1 MSLWIKPRFVFQT
14 KKLMEVLF
22 MNNNKTEIMMQIIS
36 LLSQLFEEDKPVE
49 SVKSEK
55 TESSDAPML
64 TIKEC
69 TEVVKGISEHT
80 VRQLVAQE
88 KIAFVRTGQGD
99 RGKILVSKRSL
110 LEYLGA

>member
-1 MSLWIKPRFVFQT
+1 
-14 KKLMEVLF
+14 
-22 MNNNKTEIMMQIIS
+22 MNNNKTEIMMQIVT
-36 LLSQLFEEDKPVE
+36 LLSQLIEEDKPVE
-49 SVKSEK
+49 SVKAEK
-55 TESSDAPML
+55 AKSSDAPIEML

>member
-1 MSLWIKPRFVFQT
+1 MDKTTFRVPN

-22 MNNNKTEIMMQIIS
+22 MNNNKTEIMMQIMS
-36 LLSQLFEEDKPVE
+36 LLSQLIEEDKPVE
-49 SVKSEK
+49 SIKSDK
-55 TESSDAPML
+55 TESPDAPIEML

-69 TEVVKGISEHT
+69 TEVVKGVSEHT

>member
-1 MSLWIKPRFVFQT
+1 
-14 KKLMEVLF
+14 
-22 MNNNKTEIMMQIIS
+22 MNKNKTEIMIQIVT
-36 LLSQLFEEDKPVE
+36 LLSQLIEDDNPVE
-49 SVKSEK
+49 SNNLEK
-55 TESSDAPML
+55 TKSADAPIEML

-69 TEVVKGISEHT
+69 TEAVKGISEHT

>member
-1 MSLWIKPRFVFQT
+1 MDKPHFVFQT

-22 MNNNKTEIMMQIIS
+22 MNNNKTEIMMQIVT
-36 LLSQLFEEDKPVE
+36 LLSQLIEENKPVE
-49 SVKSEK
+49 SVKAEK
-55 TESSDAPML
+55 AESPDAPIEML

-88 KIAFVRTGQGD
+88 KIAFVRTGHGD

>member
-1 MSLWIKPRFVFQT
+1 MDKTAFRVPN

-22 MNNNKTEIMMQIIS
+22 MNNNKTEIMMQIMS
-36 LLSQLFEEDKPVE
+36 LLSQLIEEDKPVE

-55 TESSDAPML
+55 TESSDAPIEML

-80 VRQLVAQE
+80 VRQLIAQE

>member
-1 MSLWIKPRFVFQT
+1 
-14 KKLMEVLF
+14 
-22 MNNNKTEIMMQIIS
+22 MNNNKTEIMMQIMS
-36 LLSQLFEEDKPVE
+36 LLSQLIEEDKPVE
-49 SVKSEK
+49 SVKAEK
-55 TESSDAPML
+55 TESSDTPIEML

>member
-1 MSLWIKPRFVFQT
+1 
-14 KKLMEVLF
+14 
-22 MNNNKTEIMMQIIS
+22 MNNNKTEIMMQIMS
-36 LLSQLFEEDKPVE
+36 LLSQLIEEDKPVE

-55 TESSDAPML
+55 TESTDAPIEML

>member
-1 MSLWIKPRFVFQT
+1 
-14 KKLMEVLF
+14 MEVLF
-22 MNNNKTEIMMQIIS
+22 MNNNKTEIMMQIVT
-36 LLSQLFEEDKPVE
+36 LLSQLIEEDKPVE

-55 TESSDAPML
+55 AESSDAPIEML

>member
-1 MSLWIKPRFVFQT
+1 
-14 KKLMEVLF
+14 
-22 MNNNKTEIMMQIIS
+22 MNNNKTEIMMQIVT
-36 LLSQLFEEDKPVE
+36 LLSQLIEDDKPVE
-49 SVKSEK
+49 SVKSDK
-55 TESSDAPML
+55 TESSDAPIEML

-69 TEVVKGISEHT
+69 TEAVKGISEHT